1 LVNVHIRQFQPDG
14 AVVDAAAL
22 EQFQQQWATYRKLVE
37 GNHLAHRE
45 VAAILRST
53 LNEVFTSPF
62 SFLDIACGDASMMKE
77 ALHGT
82 RVRHYHG
89 IDLSQAALELA
100 AVNLAQVPFAA
111 DLDQRDF
118 VEAMLR
124 RPQHADAAWC
134 SLSIHHLSTSDK
146 LGLIEGIRGATG
158 DRGIFLLYEPT
169 RRADEDRAGYLDRF
183 LRTCQ
188 PAWNVLT
195 PAEWDQIR
203 HHVTTCDFP
212 ETAAGWCDLGRAA
225 GFGTAREL
233 FVDPLDLLRLYRFE
247 A

>member
-62 SFLDIACGDASMMKE
+62 SFLVIACGDASMMKE

-100 AVNLAQVPFAA
+100 AGNLADLPFKV
-111 DLDQRDF
+111 DLDHRDF

-124 RPQHADAAWC
+124 RPEHADAAGAAC
-134 SLSIHHLSTSDK
+134 RSITS
-146 LGLIEGIRGATG
+146 R
-158 DRGIFLLYEPT
+158 PT
-169 RRADEDRAGYLDRF
+169 
-183 LRTCQ
+183 TSS
-188 PAWNVLT
+188 N
-195 PAEWDQIR
+195 
-203 HHVTTCDFP
+203 
-212 ETAAGWCDLGRAA
+212 
-225 GFGTAREL
+225 
-233 FVDPLDLLRLYRFE
+233 
-247 A
+247 